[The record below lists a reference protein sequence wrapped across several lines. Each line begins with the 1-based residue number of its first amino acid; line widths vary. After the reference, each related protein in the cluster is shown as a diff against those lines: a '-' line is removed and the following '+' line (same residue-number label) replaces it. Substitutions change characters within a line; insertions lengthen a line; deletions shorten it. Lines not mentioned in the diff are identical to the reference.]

1 MSDATA
7 RAARGSLS
15 GRWSPRTDG
24 WPNLR
29 GAITLERDLP
39 AGSKLW
45 LNGWTR
51 QDGAGGEFVSLSAD
65 VARGGPRRRGFRVR
79 RSRDVSNEP
88 EGKFR
93 SIEMTVSAKDR

>member
-1 MSDATA
+1 MSDGSA
-7 RAARGSLS
+7 RAGRGSLS
-15 GRWSPRTDG
+15 GRWSPRGDR

-51 QDGAGGEFVSLSAD
+51 QDGAGGEFVSLSAE
-65 VARGGPRRRGFRVR
+65 VAQGGQRKAGYRARRV
-79 RSRDVSNEP
+79 RDVSNEP

-93 SIEMTVSAKDR
+93 SVE